1 MNLIGL
7 PLVKSFVFRE
17 GFVSFVIKDKI
28 LKEAKIKIN
37 FILKITPVTI
47 KTRASQAAYLKGSNF
62 RGFGC

>member
-17 GFVSFVIKDKI
+17 GFVSFVIKDKS

-37 FILKITPVTI
+37 FILEITP
-47 KTRASQAAYLKGSNF
+47 RASQAAYLKGSNF